1 MTPRGKMEAV
11 RALQAQGKVVAMVGD
26 GVNDA
31 PALATADVGI
41 AMGGGLDAAG
51 EAAGVVLLGDRLGQV
66 VEAVD
71 LARGTARK
79 IRQNLAWALVY
90 NTLGVPVAAG
100 VLLPGWGWSLDPA
113 VAGGMMALSSI
124 AVVFNSL
131 LLRKYG
137 TQEGYLYRRSS
148 SGAGAGASAGGD
160 LGPVRANGAEAPA
173 TTRNGTTTTIPEVG
187 VGGRREMN

>member
-100 VLLPGWGWSLDPA
+100 VLLPGVGL
-113 VAGGMMALSSI
+113 VAGPGGGGWDDGPLEHRRGVQFAL
-124 AVVFNSL
+124 
-131 LLRKYG
+131 
-137 TQEGYLYRRSS
+137 
-148 SGAGAGASAGGD
+148 
-160 LGPVRANGAEAPA
+160 APQVWH
-173 TTRNGTTTTIPEVG
+173 P
-187 VGGRREMN
+187 GRVSVP